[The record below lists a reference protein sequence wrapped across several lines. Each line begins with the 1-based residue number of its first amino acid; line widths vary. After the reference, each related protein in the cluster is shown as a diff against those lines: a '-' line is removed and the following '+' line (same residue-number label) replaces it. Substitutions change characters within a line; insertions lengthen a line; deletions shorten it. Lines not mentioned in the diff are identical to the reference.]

1 MEQVL
6 EREGASQAA
15 IQYHY
20 DLSNDFYKLWLDP
33 HMLYSC
39 ALWEDGDDL
48 ERAQVRKMDYMI
60 EQARAPG
67 QARVLDIGCGWGG
80 ILRRLVSAHGVKE
93 AVGLTLSEAQ
103 AQWTRERPTAGV
115 ECRVEDWK
123 DYQPDEPFDAMISI
137 GAFEHFARLENTEA
151 EKVAAYKRFFK
162 TCQDWLVPGGTL
174 TLQTFAYGST
184 LPLEVARSKKSTQF
198 LAENIFRE
206 TDPPRLANVAEA
218 IDGHFHLECL
228 RNDGLHY
235 ARTCR
240 VWLERLKERREEAV
254 AIVGEDNVKTYERYL
269 QYSYLGFQSRN
280 LALYRFTLKRV
291 DPTLA
296 SAAR

>member
-1 MEQVL
+1 MEHVL

-15 IQYHY
+15 IQHHY
-20 DLSNDFYKLWLDP
+20 DLSNDFYRLWLDS

-60 EQARAPG
+60 EQAHAPG
-67 QARVLDIGCGWGG
+67 RARVLDIGCGWGG
-80 ILRRLVSAHGVKE
+80 ILRRLVGTHGVKQ
-93 AVGLTLSEAQ
+93 AIGLTLSEAQ
-103 AQWTRERPTAGV
+103 AQWTRERPMAGV
-115 ECRVEDWK
+115 ECRVQDWK
-123 DYQPDEPFDAMISI
+123 DYQPDEPFDAIISI

-162 TCQDWLVPGGTL
+162 TCQDWLAPGGYL

-198 LAENIFRE
+198 LAEHIFRE

-218 IDGHFHLECL
+218 IDGHFHLEFL

-240 VWLERLKERREEAV
+240 VWMERLKARRSEAV

-296 SAAR
+296 GAR

>member
-123 DYQPDEPFDAMISI
+123 GYQPDEPFDAMISI

-240 VWLERLKERREEAV
+240 AWLERLKERREEAV